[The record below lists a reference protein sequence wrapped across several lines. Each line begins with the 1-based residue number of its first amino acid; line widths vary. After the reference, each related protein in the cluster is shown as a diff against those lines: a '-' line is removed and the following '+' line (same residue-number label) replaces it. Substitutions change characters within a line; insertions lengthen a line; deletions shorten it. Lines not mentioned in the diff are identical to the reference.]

1 MREWLRARAVQVDEP
16 SKVMAEVAEMA
27 ASADV
32 MVLSEHGLWAA
43 EMDAVLRW
51 AHEELEMDGVGAA
64 AVPEPGGGASAGVIL
79 L

>member
-1 MREWLRARAVQVDEP
+1 
-16 SKVMAEVAEMA
+16 MA

-64 AVPEPGGGASAGVIL
+64 AVPQDRVGEPAQVSYCYGDGGSMSGKKNRVRVTW
-79 L
+79 